1 MVYQLLNHGA
11 IPSPFAKAGGFSLI
25 ELMIVLAIM
34 GLLLVLGVP
43 SFSLLLQ
50 NAQVRTAAESV
61 ENGLNLARTE
71 AVRRNARVSFNL
83 NTPSSNDW
91 TVSVVSTGAQ
101 VQQRTNAGSTA
112 NAVIAGSQDVVTFNG
127 LGRVTPPPG
136 DPIVFTVTNPTAG
149 DCQITGPVRCLD
161 VTVLFGGKIK
171 LCDPAVAAAD
181 PRAC

>member
-1 MVYQLLNHGA
+1 MVYQLLNQGA
-11 IPSPFAKAGGFSLI
+11 IIPSPFAKAGGFSLI

-34 GLLLVLGVP
+34 GLLLVMGVP

-50 NAQVRTAAESV
+50 NSQVRTAAESV
-61 ENGLNLARTE
+61 ENGLNLARVE
-71 AVRRNARVSFNL
+71 AVRRNAQVSFTL

-91 TVSVVSTGAQ
+91 TVSLVSTGAQ
-101 VQQRTNAGSTA
+101 VQQRTNAGTP
-112 NAVIAGSQDVVTFNG
+112 NAVIAGAAAVTFNG

-136 DPIVFTVTNPTAG
+136 DPIVFTVKNPTAG
-149 DCQITGPVRCLD
+149 DCQILGPVRCLD

-171 LCDPAVAAAD
+171 LCDPAVAVTD

>member
-1 MVYQLLNHGA
+1 MDHLLNHGA

-61 ENGLNLARTE
+61 ENGLNLARVE
-71 AVRRNARVSFNL
+71 AVRRNALVSFTL
-83 NTPSSNDW
+83 VGNDW
-91 TVSVVSTGAQ
+91 TVALVSAPTPAI
-101 VQQRTNAGSTA
+101 QQRTNAGTP
-112 NAVIAGSQDVVTFNG
+112 NAVIAGAAAVTFNG
-127 LGRVTPPPG
+127 LGRVAPPPG
-136 DPIVFTVTNPTAG
+136 DPIVFTVKNPTAG

-171 LCDPAVAAAD
+171 LCDPAVAATD